1 MILSSETTANDAQQ
15 MLEFY
20 KQNFAVVEI
29 VSCSQ
34 CGSALAF
41 ECQGGDT
48 MGLPVNEIGKV
59 IIPIGEA
66 LQSSRVRLD
75 EAPTGERMM
84 GYQCG
89 APVPNPDYPQAVKD
103 HEAAVT
109 EYEKRFKNDVK
120 LFEADQKKVK
130 KGASAVYAE
139 PIYSP
144 PLMPNIPETV
154 PCGNDTRV
162 AEIERGKVPVGNM
175 QISLSPFEK
184 HQIRERIKEDRAYKA
199 DFKKIGN
206 IKHFES
212 FQVERV

>member
-20 KQNFAVVEI
+20 KQNFAVVEL
-29 VSCSQ
+29 VSCSK
-34 CGSALAF
+34 CSSLLAF

-48 MGLPVNEIGKV
+48 MGLPVNEIGKI
-59 IIPIGEA
+59 IIPIGDA
-66 LQSSRVRLD
+66 MLSSRVRLD

-89 APVPNPDYPQAVKD
+89 VQVPNPAYPQAVKD
-103 HEAAVT
+103 HEAALAQ
-109 EYEKRFKNDVK
+109 YEIDFKKDVVR
-120 LFEADQKKVK
+120 AKKAKENEPVYQPPVMP
-130 KGASAVYAE
+130 AV
-139 PIYSP
+139 SQ
-144 PLMPNIPETV
+144 TV
-154 PCGNDTRV
+154 ECGNDTRV
-162 AEIERGKVPVGNM
+162 AEVERGKVPVGKM
-175 QISLSPFEK
+175 QIALSPFEK
-184 HQIRERIKEDRAYKA
+184 HQIREKIKSDRSYKP

>member
-34 CGSALAF
+34 CGAALAF
-41 ECQGGDT
+41 ECQGGDP
-48 MGLPVNEIGKV
+48 MGLMVNELGKV
-59 IIPIGEA
+59 IIPIGDA

-89 APVPNPDYPQAVKD
+89 GPVPNPDYPQAVRD
-103 HEAAVT
+103 HEAEVV
-109 EYEKRFKNDVK
+109 EYEKRFKKDVK
-120 LFEADQKKVK
+120 LFEDDQQKVK
-130 KGASAVYAE
+130 KGADPVYAE
-139 PIYSP
+139 PVYSP
-144 PLMPNIPETV
+144 PLMPNIPQYV
-154 PCGNDTRV
+154 PCGNDTRI
-162 AEIERGKVPVGNM
+162 AAIERGKVPVGKM
-175 QISLSPFEK
+175 QISMSPFEK
-184 HQIRERIKEDRAYKA
+184 HQIREKIKEDRTYKP

-206 IKHFES
+206 IKHFET

>member
-20 KQNFAVVEI
+20 KQHFAIVEI
-29 VSCSQ
+29 VSCSK
-34 CGSALAF
+34 CGSMLAF
-41 ECQGGDT
+41 ECQGGDS
-48 MGLPVNEIGKV
+48 MGLQVNEIGKV
-59 IIPIGEA
+59 IIPIGDA
-66 LQSSRVRLD
+66 MLSSRVRLD

-89 APVPNPDYPQAVKD
+89 VQVPNPEYATAVAE
-103 HEAAVT
+103 HEAALAQYEIDFKKDVARAKKAKEDEP
-109 EYEKRFKNDVK
+109 EYQPPVMP
-120 LFEADQKKVK
+120 
-130 KGASAVYAE
+130 AV
-139 PIYSP
+139 S
-144 PLMPNIPETV
+144 ETIE
-154 PCGNDTRV
+154 CGNDTRV
-162 AEIERGKVPVGNM
+162 AEVERGKVPVGRM

-184 HQIRERIKEDRAYKA
+184 HQIREKIKEDPAYKP